1 MKEESYQLL
10 IDKALRFLSFRS
22 RSKYEVAT
30 KLKQF
35 AIKKGIP
42 EKIVQQVIIDLEE
55 KNLLNDRDFILW
67 WKEQRDTFR
76 PKGTRLL
83 KMELRNKGVDSRLI
97 DEVLEVSEN
106 PKTSEF
112 ELALSLAQKRV
123 PKIAH
128 LPVNKQKEKIG
139 SLLAR
144 RGFKWEIIYK
154 VIDTIIKKD

>member
-35 AIKKGIP
+35 AIKKGIS
-42 EKIVQQVIIDLEE
+42 EKIVQQVVIDLEE
-55 KNLLNDRDFILW
+55 KNLLNDKDFILW

-76 PKGTRLL
+76 PKGIRLL

-97 DEVLEVSEN
+97 DEVLKEAEN
-106 PKTSEF
+106 PHTNEF
-112 ELALSLAQKRV
+112 ELALSLAQKKVSRISSL
-123 PKIAH
+123 PKIQ
-128 LPVNKQKEKIG
+128 QKEKIA
-139 SLLAR
+139 SLLSR
-144 RGFKWEIIYK
+144 RGFTWKIIYE
-154 VIDTIIKKD
+154 VIDTVLKKD

>member
-35 AIKKGIP
+35 AIKKGIS
-42 EKIVQQVIIDLEE
+42 EKIVQQVVIDLEE
-55 KNLLNDRDFILW
+55 KNLLNDKDFILW

-76 PKGTRLL
+76 PKGIRLL

-97 DEVLEVSEN
+97 DEVLKEAEN
-106 PKTSEF
+106 PHTNEF
-112 ELALSLAQKRV
+112 ELALSLAQKKVSRISSL
-123 PKIAH
+123 PKIQ
-128 LPVNKQKEKIG
+128 QKEKIA
-139 SLLAR
+139 SLLSR
-144 RGFKWEIIYK
+144 RGFTWEIIYE
-154 VIDTIIKKD
+154 VIDTVLKKD